1 MALYALAPDLP
12 LYRVLPPPFK
22 QWWTSKLDKIKAEK
36 EAEASL
42 SAVEKQRR
50 SDKIIADVVRRVLLH
65 AAAADDEA
73 ADAAEEQE
81 LEKREKVVPTTK
93 KDEEPQE
100 SWEDLLESD
109 DDDAWDADKEP
120 TSPIVEEV
128 VEDID
133 ELRYRGDELRTW
145 WLDRKSSPG

>member
-22 QWWTSKLDKIKAEK
+22 QWWTAKLDKIKAEK

-81 LEKREKVVPTTK
+81 LEKREKVPAK
-93 KDEEPQE
+93 KVETEEPQE
-100 SWEDLLESD
+100 SW
-109 DDDAWDADKEP
+109 
-120 TSPIVEEV
+120 
-128 VEDID
+128 
-133 ELRYRGDELRTW
+133 
-145 WLDRKSSPG
+145 

>member
-1 MALYALAPDLP
+1 M
-12 LYRVLPPPFK
+12 
-22 QWWTSKLDKIKAEK
+22 DKIKAEK

-81 LEKREKVVPTTK
+81 LEKREKVPAK
-93 KDEEPQE
+93 KVETEEPQE
-100 SWEDLLESD
+100 SWEDLLGVTMMMLGMRRNLQHLS
-109 DDDAWDADKEP
+109 WK
-120 TSPIVEEV
+120 
-128 VEDID
+128 
-133 ELRYRGDELRTW
+133 
-145 WLDRKSSPG
+145 K